1 MRLTFLHGL
10 KRKFCWYLF
19 GVGRPLP
26 NWSKPQNSDFYKF
39 LHYWWINIYVSR
51 TQSGVQTPRTSTTNS
66 LIPSIFTPW
75 CHFPLILSA
84 FCRAFQLTTNH
95 FLHHCQATDKAPHR
109 RSCCDCQSWGGCTA
123 THASDVCLRNWWC
136 GWARPG
142 QVGESLEVVNPVN
155 PQEMEVSLKYGYP

>member
-1 MRLTFLHGL
+1 MAWNESFVDICLVLAVHFQTGQNLRTRISTSFSTTGGSTYMWAEPSQV
-10 KRKFCWYLF
+10 F
-19 GVGRPLP
+19 
-26 NWSKPQNSDFYKF
+26 KPQELPQQTLYTPKM
-39 LHYWWINIYVSR
+39 WIR
-51 TQSGVQTPRTSTTNS
+51 L
-66 LIPSIFTPW
+66 LIPSIFIPW
-75 CHFPLILSA
+75 CPFPLILSA
-84 FCRAFQLTTNH
+84 FCRAFPLTTN
-95 FLHHCQATDKAPHR
+95 HCQATDKAPHR